1 MFQIRYMETD
11 KRDVH
16 WRLRAACRN
25 SDPELF
31 MPHSRYTQE
40 YKVAVEICQGCEVR
54 SQCLDVARQGRETT
68 GVWGGVLFQSNGEQY
83 EAS

>member
-1 MFQIRYMETD
+1 MFQIKYIETD
-11 KRDVH
+11 KGDIH

-31 MPHSRYTQE
+31 MPHSRFSPE
-40 YKVAVEICQGCEVR
+40 YKVAVQICQGCEVR
-54 SQCLDVARQGRETT
+54 SQCLDVAQQSRETT
-68 GVWGGVLFQSNGEQY
+68 GVWGGVLFQRNGEQH